1 MINLNNESYKIISE
15 KFFLLINTFLPG
27 IVVLEI
33 IFKKGLFS
41 NQPQTI
47 FEFILFLFWAILLSI
62 PFYFLIGLNTREY
75 ILGALKENNLS
86 TKNIDNE
93 KLEVLDFNFQFIY
106 ILNSTL
112 LFYIIDRIFHKYFYF
127 IEIFGISP
135 KFMELFSVF
144 TLTAMIS
151 IILSIPLTFLF
162 IKIINKKFL
171 KIINLIKKD

>member
-33 IFKKGLFS
+33 IFKKGLFL

-47 FEFILFLFWAILLSI
+47 FEYILFFWAILLSI
-62 PFYFLIGLNTREY
+62 PFYFLIALNTGEY
-75 ILGALKENNLS
+75 ILGKIKENNLS
-86 TKNIDNE
+86 TRIIDNE

-135 KFMELFSVF
+135 KFIELFSVF

-151 IILSIPLTFLF
+151 II
-162 IKIINKKFL
+162 
-171 KIINLIKKD
+171 

>member
-75 ILGALKENNLS
+75 VLGTLKENNLS
-86 TKNIDNE
+86 TRNIDNE
-93 KLEVLDFNFQFIY
+93 KLEVLDFNFRFIC
-106 ILNSTL
+106 ILDSTL
-112 LFYIIDRIFHKYFYF
+112 LFYIIDRIFYFLN
-127 IEIFGISP
+127 ISFKIP
-135 KFMELFSVF
+135 KTSSCSFSFKTDNLF
-144 TLTAMIS
+144 LIL
-151 IILSIPLTFLF
+151 ILSIVR
-162 IKIINKKFL
+162 IWSKAI
-171 KIINLIKKD
+171 

>member
-15 KFFLLINTFLPG
+15 NFFLLINTFLPG

-33 IFKKGLFS
+33 IFKKGLFL

-47 FEFILFLFWAILLSI
+47 FEYTLFLFWAILLSI

-75 ILGALKENNLS
+75 ILGKIKENNLS
-86 TKNIDNE
+86 TRNIDNE

-112 LFYIIDRIFHKYFYF
+112 LFYIIDRIFHLLN
-127 IEIFGISP
+127 ISFKIP
-135 KFMELFSVF
+135 KTSSCSFSFKTDNLF
-144 TLTAMIS
+144 LIL
-151 IILSIPLTFLF
+151 ILSIVR
-162 IKIINKKFL
+162 IWSKAI
-171 KIINLIKKD
+171 

>member
-1 MINLNNESYKIISE
+1 M
-15 KFFLLINTFLPG
+15 LINTFLPG

-33 IFKKGLFS
+33 IFKKGLFL

-47 FEFILFLFWAILLSI
+47 FEYILFFWATLLSI

-112 LFYIIDRIFHKYFYF
+112 LFYIIDRIFHQYFYF

-135 KFMELFSVF
+135 KFIELFSVF
-144 TLTAMIS
+144 SLTAIIS
-151 IILSIPLTFLF
+151 VILSIPLTILF
-162 IKIINKKFL
+162 TKIINKKFL